1 VIGFDQSHH
10 DKNKVLPVKIIIRV
24 TQCVADE
31 VLEEEDRRAN
41 PAGEHVFEIADGL
54 PVPKLAAIALDQF
67 FMMTPIA
74 CPDHFDI
81 VAEDEDGD
89 VLEPDPD
96 HEPLSGD
103 PREALDDTMNALLTP
118 QASAVGKRAFPR
130 FAVNWAI
137 QVRRQDAEQ
146 TGQARDISLGGI
158 SLITDRTFHGEDV
171 SLCISCHHGPIEVEA
186 QPVYAIPAEHPG
198 RFKIGLKFLVFNGN
212 SLDTLTAAVAE
223 ISATT

>member
-1 VIGFDQSHH
+1 M
-10 DKNKVLPVKIIIRV
+10 KIIIRV

-41 PAGEHVFEIADGL
+41 PAGEHSFEIADGL
-54 PVPKLAAIALDQF
+54 PTPKLAAIALDQF

-118 QASAVGKRAFPR
+118 TTGAAGKRAFPR
-130 FAVNWAI
+130 YPVDWAI
-137 QVRRQDAEQ
+137 AVRRPGGEQ

-158 SLITDRTFHGEDV
+158 SLVTDRTFHGEEV
-171 SLCISCHHGPIEVEA
+171 ALRIASRQGPIEVEA
-186 QPVYAIPAEHPG
+186 QPVYAIPAAPDGH
-198 RFKIGLKFLVFNGN
+198 FQIGLKFLAFHGNGFEAL
-212 SLDTLTAAVAE
+212 STAITAIAE
-223 ISATT
+223 VSATA